1 MTLPL
6 LKSFNLKVE
15 LFAGIHVNE
24 AAADLCELAN
34 RIGVR
39 CEADFN
45 GVKLWARPGD
55 DPARLAESWDEQ
67 MKQPANL
74 YRIAQAS

>member
-1 MTLPL
+1 MTLPI

-15 LFAGIHVNE
+15 LFAGIRVDE

-55 DPARLAESWDEQ
+55 DPQRLAASWDEQ
-67 MKQPANL
+67 IKRPAHL
-74 YRIAQAS
+74 YRIAQAG

>member
-1 MTLPL
+1 MSLPI

-15 LFAGIHVNE
+15 LFAGIDIS
-24 AAADLCELAN
+24 AATADLCELAN

-55 DPARLAESWDEQ
+55 DPQRLADAWGEQ
-67 MKQPANL
+67 IKQPANL
-74 YRIAQAS
+74 YRIAQAA

>member
-1 MTLPL
+1 MALPL
-6 LKSFNLKVE
+6 LKSFNLSVD
-15 LFAGIHVNE
+15 LFAGIHVDE

-39 CEADFN
+39 CVGDFN

-55 DPARLAESWDEQ
+55 DPARLVESWYEQ
-67 MKQPANL
+67 MKRPAAL
-74 YRIAQAS
+74 HRIAQAS

>member
-1 MTLPL
+1 MSLPL

-15 LFAGIHVNE
+15 LFAGIGIDE
-24 AAADLCELAN
+24 ATADLCELAS
-34 RIGVR
+34 RLGVR

-55 DPARLAESWDEQ
+55 DPQRLADSWGEE
-67 MKQPANL
+67 MKRPANL
-74 YRIAQAS
+74 YRIAQAA

>member
-1 MTLPL
+1 M

-15 LFAGIHVNE
+15 LFAGIDIGE
-24 AAADLCELAN
+24 ATADLCELAS
-34 RIGVR
+34 RLGVR

-55 DPARLAESWDEQ
+55 DPKRLADSWSAE
-67 MKQPANL
+67 MKRPANL
-74 YRIAQAS
+74 HRIAQAD